1 MPESGLSPTRSA
13 FLELK
18 EERQL
23 VREGFEFL
31 DEKRVILAQEM
42 LKRLEAW
49 RAARARYDALHEDAA
64 AALARALGRHG
75 LDGLGIYP
83 VVRME
88 NASVQVRETRFLGV
102 HLLDG
107 EFAAGW
113 VEAPDAPG
121 TAATGA
127 LARHFSPGKQPSP
140 PAVSPSPEA
149 ERCREAFSALVPLAV
164 ELAVMRASLERLIR
178 EYIRTERRARALEN
192 VVLPEIEGSLRFMD
206 EQLEAMDQEEAIR
219 VRNAGR

>member
-1 MPESGLSPTRSA
+1 MPESSLSPTRSA

-18 EERQL
+18 EERQV

-49 RAARARYDALHEDAA
+49 REARARYDALHDQAA
-64 AALARALGRHG
+64 AALVRALGRHG
-75 LDGLGIYP
+75 MDGLGIYP
-83 VVRME
+83 ATRME
-88 NASVQVRETRFLGV
+88 QAALAVTEKRFLGV

-107 EFAAGW
+107 SFDAGW
-113 VEAPDAPG
+113 GEARRIP
-121 TAATGA
+121 T
-127 LARHFSPGKQPSP
+127 
-140 PAVSPSPEA
+140 AVSPSPEA
-149 ERCREAFSALVPLAV
+149 EQCRSAFDALVPLAL
-164 ELAVMRASLERLIR
+164 ELAVMRASLERLIA